1 MNYYDEEYDDLYDN
15 ETLINDYDDYEDYD
29 DDDDFEDDGIEAWDN
44 YYHNIAD
51 EIDDD

>member
-15 ETLINDYDDYEDYD
+15 ETLINDSIDDEYDNTYH
-29 DDDDFEDDGIEAWDN
+29 DDGLQAWEN

-51 EIDDD
+51 EIVDD